1 MRISDQMLANKYL
14 TNMNATKSKMG
25 KLQQQIATQ
34 QKINNPSD
42 SPSGTASLIRL
53 GSQFE
58 STQTYINSI
67 TRSLAFL
74 NETQFA
80 MDTMQNELNNVMV
93 KLVDFAN
100 PTAQQNNALF
110 ADQIDKS
117 LSIIMDLANYQSDGK
132 YIFGGT
138 DTAKAPFLVSDD
150 GNSVSFA
157 SNSSGEQ
164 KIKTSTNITQ
174 KINISGRELLGTIVS
189 ESGAMDKTAALGSV
203 VNSSTKIYDATGNEY
218 TLNMQYLKLDNNK
231 YQFSYDIVDGD
242 LNSIYGAL
250 PSSSELLFDDATGNL
265 KTINGESPTIFDIK
279 VPENKINFSI
289 DMRSLKENAAPSS
302 ITTSVNQ
309 KNDIFNTLI
318 IIREKIKA
326 GEVPDEDLTNQVKTF
341 FDHLLNKTS
350 EVGAMIN
357 QLGNTEEMLNN
368 QMTNMQNLAASI
380 NEVDLAKA
388 ILELQQQDYLLQF
401 SNKVASMILPRSILD
416 YM

>member
-14 TNMNATKSKMG
+14 TNINSTKSKMS

-42 SPSGTASLIRL
+42 SPSGTASLIRI

-58 STQTYINSI
+58 STQTYIDSI
-67 TRSLAFL
+67 TRSSAFL

-80 MDTMQNELNNVMV
+80 MDTMRNEINNVMV

-117 LSIIMDLANYQSDGK
+117 LNIIMDLANYQSDGK

-138 DTAKAPFLVSDD
+138 DTSKAPFLVSGD
-150 GNSVSFA
+150 GNNVSFA

-164 KIKTSTNITQ
+164 KIKTSINITQ
-174 KINISGRELLGTIVS
+174 KINISGRELFGTIVS
-189 ESGAMDKTAALGSV
+189 ESGALDKTAAPGSV

-218 TLNMQYLKLDNNK
+218 TLNMQYLKSDNNK
-231 YQFSYDIVDGD
+231 YQFSYDIVDGNS
-242 LNSIYGAL
+242 NSIYGAP
-250 PSSSELLFDDATGNL
+250 PSSSELVFDDANGNL
-265 KTINGESPTIFDIK
+265 KSINGQTPAIFDIK

-289 DMRSLKENAAPSS
+289 DMRSLKENAEPASVA
-302 ITTSVNQ
+302 TSVNQ

-318 IIREKIKA
+318 MIREKIKA
-326 GEVPDEDLTNQVKTF
+326 GEVPEAELTNQVKTF

-357 QLGNTEEMLNN
+357 QLVNTEEMLNN
-368 QMTNMQNLAASI
+368 QMTNFQNLAASI